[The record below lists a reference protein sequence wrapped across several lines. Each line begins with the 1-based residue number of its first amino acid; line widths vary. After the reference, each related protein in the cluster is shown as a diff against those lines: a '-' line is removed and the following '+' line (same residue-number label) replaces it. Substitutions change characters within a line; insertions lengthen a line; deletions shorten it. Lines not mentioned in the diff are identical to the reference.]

1 MSFSTF
7 LSGNW
12 CLVVWPSQ
20 SRLRTQACFRLMCET
35 KECLQ
40 AEELPFAD
48 GVYSPA
54 GREKLHS
61 KLCCLS
67 CNDFVAFFTTD
78 PLVLTVGCVN
88 RRPFLIDTNP
98 VSLSP
103 GRGNGLI
110 LVGEGNSPEVWM
122 SLCTWIWQ
130 TGGQSLVLLSPE
142 TK

>member
-1 MSFSTF
+1 MEAYRI
-7 LSGNW
+7 L
-12 CLVVWPSQ
+12 Q
-20 SRLRTQACFRLMCET
+20 SLHIITSSYELY
-35 KECLQ
+35 
-40 AEELPFAD
+40 EELPFAD

-61 KLCCLS
+61 KPCCLS

-88 RRPFLIDTNP
+88 RRPFLIETHP
-98 VSLSP
+98 VSVSP

-122 SLCTWIWQ
+122 LLCTWIWQHLHHCGVKQ
-130 TGGQSLVLLSPE
+130 TGGQSLVLL
-142 TK
+142 